1 MKTLLTLQIQKYD
14 SVVVFENCI
23 VNRSIKTESDFN
35 KTVDELIKNYG
46 TSSIVI
52 LFMKEFAEE
61 D

>member
-1 MKTLLTLQIQKYD
+1 MKTLLTLQIQKSD
-14 SVVVFENCI
+14 SVVIFENCI

>member
-1 MKTLLTLQIQKYD
+1 MKTLLTLQIQKSD

-23 VNRSIKTESDFN
+23 VNRFIKTESDFN

>member
-1 MKTLLTLQIQKYD
+1 MKTLLTLQIQKSD
-14 SVVVFENCI
+14 SVVVFENFI

-35 KTVDELIKNYG
+35 KIVDELIKNYG

>member
-1 MKTLLTLQIQKYD
+1 MKTLLTLQIQKSD
-14 SVVVFENCI
+14 SVVVFENYI

>member
-1 MKTLLTLQIQKYD
+1 MKTLLTLQIQKSD

-23 VNRSIKTESDFN
+23 VNHSIKTESDFN